1 MNDEFNKN
9 ANVGGLLTFKNISDV
24 HKHLKANSWKISR
37 TQIYDHAATKKLNQS
52 PDGTF
57 SISAVEQYALKYLR
71 RADGS
76 KPSKVLEDIQVKK
89 YDADVRQAIASAE
102 MKELKI
108 KILRGEYVRKDAFSQ
123 ALVERAMLFKYDI
136 ETFCRSKATDIVNL
150 ASGNPEKIPDVIE
163 FLLNETAKWL
173 ATYSEEGRSFTV
185 PMPSPPLNNDSLLMS
200 DDDFDDDENDVTE
213 HQG

>member
-1 MNDEFNKN
+1 M
-9 ANVGGLLTFKNISDV
+9 
-24 HKHLKANSWKISR
+24 
-37 TQIYDHAATKKLNQS
+37 
-52 PDGTF
+52 
-57 SISAVEQYALKYLR
+57 
-71 RADGS
+71 
-76 KPSKVLEDIQVKK
+76 
-89 YDADVRQAIASAE
+89 
-102 MKELKI
+102 
-108 KILRGEYVRKDAFSQ
+108 RKDAFSQ

>member
-1 MNDEFNKN
+1 M
-9 ANVGGLLTFKNISDV
+9 LTFKNISDV

-37 TQIYDHAATKKLNQS
+37 TQLYDHAATKKLNRS

-57 SISAVEQYALKYLR
+57 PLSVVEQYALKYLR
-71 RADGS
+71 TADGS
-76 KPSKVLEDIQVKK
+76 RHSRALEEIQAKK
-89 YDADVRQAIASAE
+89 YSADVRQSIASAE

-108 KILRGEYVRKDAFSQ
+108 KILKGEFVRKDAFSQ

-136 ETFCRSKATDIVNL
+136 EMFCRSKAADIVNL
-150 ASGNPEKIPDVIE
+150 AAGNPEKIPDMIE
-163 FLLNETAKWL
+163 FLLAETAKWL
-173 ATYSEEGRSFTV
+173 STYSEEGRSFTV

-200 DDDFDDDENDVTE
+200 DDDFDDDENAVPE